1 MDREIGRIRNNS
13 TTEVV
18 VKITEY
24 KGSVGVD
31 IREFV
36 TSERYTG
43 WSKSGTRIPEDK
55 VCQMAQIIMEACRE
69 MGGESTTTPEWVACR
84 FTLHDGWYW
93 ATDDEF
99 NGPFTTEND
108 ALNYFV
114 DSHECEDM

>member
-43 WSKSGTRIPEDK
+43 WSKSGTRIPADQ
-55 VCQMAQIIMEACRE
+55 VCKLTRLIGEACRE
-69 MGGESTTTPEWVACR
+69 IGGE
-84 FTLHDGWYW
+84 
-93 ATDDEF
+93 DER
-99 NGPFTTEND
+99 
-108 ALNYFV
+108 LV
-114 DSHECEDM
+114 